1 MFDRLAL
8 LAARPF
14 PAGLTARPAPAAPL
28 PRDEHTATGLPGE
41 DALPSPYPTTQER
54 VVREGILKGQEARFL
69 APLLAPDARAV
80 VADIAVL
87 GADRVDIWHG
97 SRFVLT
103 GDKGALYRQWTARGT
118 AADARRGTG
127 KLATG
132 KLSTGKL
139 GTGKLT
145 AHRATTSTPNTGKL
159 QAPVFRLPLGFREA
173 SVLVGKTANGDTW
186 VQLERHADPTA
197 SVNIGP
203 LGWSP
208 HNEKRPIPLTYTS

>member
-14 PAGLTARPAPAAPL
+14 PAGLTARPAPVAQL
-28 PRDEHTATGLPGE
+28 PREEHAAMGLPGE
-41 DALPSPYPTTQER
+41 DARPSPYPNTQDR
-54 VVREGILKGQEARFL
+54 GVREGLLKGQEARFL
-69 APLLAPDARAV
+69 APLLAPEARAV
-80 VADIAVL
+80 VVDLAVL

-97 SRFVLT
+97 SRFVVT
-103 GDKGALYRQWTARGT
+103 GDKGALYRQWSARGT
-118 AADARRGTG
+118 TVGSRHGTG

-132 KLSTGKL
+132 KLTTGKL
-139 GTGKLT
+139 ATGKLT
-145 AHRATTSTPNTGKL
+145 THRATTSTAATGKL
-159 QAPVFRLPLGFREA
+159 QAAPFRLPLGFREA

-186 VQLERHADPTA
+186 VQLERHGDPSA

-208 HNEKRPIPLTYTS
+208 HNEKRPIPLMYMS